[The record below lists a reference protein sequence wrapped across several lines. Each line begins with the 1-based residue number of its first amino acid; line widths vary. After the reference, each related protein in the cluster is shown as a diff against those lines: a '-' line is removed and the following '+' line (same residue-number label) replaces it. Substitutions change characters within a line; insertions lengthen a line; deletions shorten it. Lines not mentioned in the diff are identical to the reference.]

1 VAPALIVQ
9 NFIELPRAMVEVDRD
24 AINLGSLV
32 NQLSDGKIADCKAGL
47 QDRPEFRLPATGH
60 LAMDCRYAK

>member
-1 VAPALIVQ
+1 
-9 NFIELPRAMVEVDRD
+9 
-24 AINLGSLV
+24 
-32 NQLSDGKIADCKAGL
+32 LSDGKIADCKAGL